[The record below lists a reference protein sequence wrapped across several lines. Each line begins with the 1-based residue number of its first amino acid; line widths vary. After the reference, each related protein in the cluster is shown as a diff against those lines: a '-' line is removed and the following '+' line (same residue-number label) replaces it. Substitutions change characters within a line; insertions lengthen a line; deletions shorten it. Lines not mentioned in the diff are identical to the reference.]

1 LFWKEKQD
9 NSEMFFFESNDRRLA
24 YRVCP
29 HANTPIAFEF
39 GGEKVQVVNIGAGG
53 LAFKNKGFK
62 SGDTQT
68 IELLLPYQ
76 NVTLAPVLEIKTI
89 DDQNVCHCKFREI
102 GEDEV
107 EVIHNYVLKRQKEIM
122 QSQKANKNVT
132 S

>member
-1 LFWKEKQD
+1 LFWKEKQN
-9 NSEMFFFESNDRRLA
+9 NSEIFSFESNDRRSS
-24 YRVCP
+24 YRVLP
-29 HANTPIAFEF
+29 PANAPIVFKF
-39 GGEKVQVVNIGAGG
+39 GGEKVQMVNISAGG

-76 NVTLAPVLEIKTI
+76 NVTLAPILEINTI
-89 DDQNVCHCKFREI
+89 DDQNVCHCRFREI

-107 EVIHNYVLKRQKEIM
+107 EAIHKYVLKRQKEVM
-122 QSQKANKNVT
+122 QSQKASKNVT

>member
-1 LFWKEKQD
+1 MFWKEKQN
-9 NSEMFFFESNDRRLA
+9 NSKMFSLESNDRRLF
-24 YRVCP
+24 YRVFP
-29 HANTPIAFEF
+29 PVNVPMVFEF
-39 GGEKVQVVNIGAGG
+39 GGEKVQMVNLCANG

-107 EVIHNYVLKRQKEIM
+107 EEIHHYVLKRQKEIM
-122 QSQKANKNVT
+122 QSQKAHKNVT

>member
-1 LFWKEKQD
+1 MFWKEKQD
-9 NSEMFFFESNDRRLA
+9 NSEIFFFESNDRRSA
-24 YRVCP
+24 YRVSP

-68 IELLLPYQ
+68 IELLLPHR
-76 NVTLAPVLEIKTI
+76 NVTLAPILKINTI
-89 DDQNVCHCKFREI
+89 DDQNVCHCQFREI

-107 EVIHNYVLKRQKEIM
+107 ELIHRYVLKMQKEM
-122 QSQKANKNVT
+122 VQSKKASKN
-132 S
+132 

>member
-1 LFWKEKQD
+1 MFWKEKQD
-9 NSEMFFFESNDRRLA
+9 NSETFSFESNDRRLS
-24 YRVCP
+24 YRVAP
-29 HANTPIAFEF
+29 SANAPIVFEF

-76 NVTLAPVLEIKTI
+76 NVTLALILEINTI
-89 DDQNVCHCKFREI
+89 DDQNVCHCNFSAI

-107 EVIHNYVLKRQKEIM
+107 ELIHQYVLKRQKEII
-122 QSQKANKNVT
+122 QSKET
-132 S
+132 SNSL

>member
-1 LFWKEKQD
+1 MFWKEKQN
-9 NSEMFFFESNDRRLA
+9 NSEMFSFESNDRRSS
-24 YRVCP
+24 YRVFP
-29 HANTPIAFEF
+29 HANAPIVFEF

-76 NVTLAPVLEIKTI
+76 NVTLAPILKINTI
-89 DDQNVCHCKFREI
+89 DDQNVSHCQFREI

-107 EVIHNYVLKRQKEIM
+107 EAIHKYVLKRQKEIM
-122 QSQKANKNVT
+122 QSQKASKNVT

>member
-1 LFWKEKQD
+1 MFWKEKQN
-9 NSEMFFFESNDRRLA
+9 NSKMFSLESNDRRFF
-24 YRVCP
+24 YRVFP
-29 HANTPIAFEF
+29 PVKAPMVFEF
-39 GGEKVQVVNIGAGG
+39 GGEKVQMINICADG

-76 NVTLAPVLEIKTI
+76 NVTLAPVLEVETI
-89 DDQNVCHCKFREI
+89 DDQNVCHCLFREI

-107 EVIHNYVLKRQKEIM
+107 EVIHHYVLKRQKEIM

>member
-1 LFWKEKQD
+1 MFWKEKQN
-9 NSEMFFFESNDRRLA
+9 NSDVFSLESNDRRLA
-24 YRVCP
+24 YRVP
-29 HANTPIAFEF
+29 LPANAPIVFEF
-39 GGEKVQVVNIGAGG
+39 GGEKVPAINIGAGG

-62 SGDTQT
+62 SGDIQT

-76 NVTLAPVLEIKTI
+76 HVTLAPVLEIKTI

-107 EVIHNYVLKRQKEIM
+107 EVIHHYVLKRQKEIM

>member
-1 LFWKEKQD
+1 MFWKEKQN
-9 NSEMFFFESNDRRLA
+9 NSEIFSFESNDRRSS
-24 YRVCP
+24 YRVLP
-29 HANTPIAFEF
+29 PANAPIVFKC
-39 GGEKVQVVNIGAGG
+39 GGEKVQMVNISAGG

-76 NVTLAPVLEIKTI
+76 NVTLAPILEINTI
-89 DDQNVCHCKFREI
+89 DDQNVCHCRFREI

-107 EVIHNYVLKRQKEIM
+107 EAIHKYVLKRQKEVM
-122 QSQKANKNVT
+122 QSQKASKNVT

>member
-1 LFWKEKQD
+1 MFWKEKQD
-9 NSEMFFFESNDRRLA
+9 NSEMFSFESNDRRLF
-24 YRVCP
+24 YRVFP
-29 HANTPIAFEF
+29 PVNVPMVFEF
-39 GGEKVQVVNIGAGG
+39 GGEKVQMVNICANG

-102 GEDEV
+102 GEDEI
-107 EVIHNYVLKRQKEIM
+107 EAIHQYVLNRQKKIIESKKASNSEI
-122 QSQKANKNVT
+122 
-132 S
+132 